1 MVFVESN
8 IYGIVNAELLLGYM
22 ILHSV
27 YCSPSMQLSRCM
39 HMLYDTFSDYT
50 HDTNIIAINVLV
62 LANTY

>member
-8 IYGIVNAELLLGYM
+8 SSGIVNAQLLLGYM

-39 HMLYDTFSDYT
+39 YMLYDTFSDYT
-50 HDTNIIAINVLV
+50 HGTDIIAIHVLV